1 MSSGRSYLAG
11 RRRCRTTSIARRQP
25 WRSYPMRCRLIN
37 LQAESADTSR
47 KRWNCSILPFSE
59 SSFLGVLDRA
69 AEPRISKTMKTIV
82 FTLIVIGS
90 ALATSSEGAE
100 VELPLAPSDPAPRQT
115 ATFATQPTGIW
126 QGEVGEGFRPGVQTL
141 SLEAGGAGGVAAF
154 GGRQAHDFA
163 LTSVSYGYMWGKVAG
178 EGRGSAGNGKSAGE
192 LFGGLQV
199 SPSRNWLVGLTPH
212 LRYNFA
218 TGTRWIPFADLG
230 AGVCAT
236 DIGPPDA

>member
-1 MSSGRSYLAG
+1 
-11 RRRCRTTSIARRQP
+11 
-25 WRSYPMRCRLIN
+25 MRCRLIN

-100 VELPLAPSDPAPRQT
+100 VELTLAPTDPTSGHT
-115 ATFATQPTGIW
+115 ATFATQSKIIW
-126 QGEVGEGFRPGVQTL
+126 QGEVGGGFRPGVQTL
-141 SLEAGGAGGVAAF
+141 SLEAGGAGGFAAF

-163 LTSVSYGYMWGKVAG
+163 LTSLSYGIRRAKGAG
-178 EGRGSAGNGKSAGE
+178 RGRGSAGNGKSAG
-192 LFGGLQV
+192 
-199 SPSRNWLVGLTPH
+199 
-212 LRYNFA
+212 
-218 TGTRWIPFADLG
+218 
-230 AGVCAT
+230 
-236 DIGPPDA
+236 